1 MKRYRHH
8 IRLLFFASVLSTT
21 SRTISLSMYYPAYCS
36 DRIGHV
42 SETYSNRSSSFFILT
57 ENNNLFRF
65 ILRGGQGLQQI
76 SALSTNKTLTSE
88 YQAAALKDSS
98 VHDSNSSVQDG
109 ELLSQKE
116 SKASLEFLASG
127 FFFVMSSLSNNSN
140 LFSLSSTLA
149 FAVAVLWL
157 V

>member
-1 MKRYRHH
+1 
-8 IRLLFFASVLSTT
+8 
-21 SRTISLSMYYPAYCS
+21 
-36 DRIGHV
+36 
-42 SETYSNRSSSFFILT
+42 LT